1 MGIALW
7 QILGGALQLL
17 LGRKIFWLMVGIGGF
32 LVGLYAT
39 MITLD
44 MPTWL
49 RLVIG
54 LVVGVIFAIL
64 ARVLQ
69 KPMAAIFG
77 FFALG
82 LAAALVTTMFGIK
95 MENPIYWIAFLVG
108 GIIGAIL
115 VFALFD
121 WGLIICSSL
130 IGASA
135 VVSGLA
141 ILLNFQARGLL
152 GIVVFVVLAIVGI
165 AYQSKFLR

>member
-1 MGIALW
+1 VGIALW

-17 LGRKIFWLMVGIGGF
+17 LGRKIFWLMVGIVGF
-32 LVGLYAT
+32 LAGLYLT
-39 MITLD
+39 MIALD

-49 RLVIG
+49 RLIIG
-54 LVVGVIFAIL
+54 LVIGALFSIL

-82 LAAALVTTMFGIK
+82 LAAALVTRMFGIK
-95 MENPIYWIAFLVG
+95 MDNPIVWITFLVG

-115 VFALFD
+115 IFALFD

-130 IGASA
+130 VGASS

-141 ILLNFQARGLL
+141 SLINFQARGLM
-152 GIVVFVVLAIVGI
+152 GIILFVVLAIIGI
-165 AYQSKFLR
+165 AYQAKFLR

>member
-1 MGIALW
+1 VSIAIW

-17 LGRKIFWLMVGIGGF
+17 LGRRIYWLMVGIVGF
-32 LVGLYAT
+32 LVGLYGT
-39 MITLD
+39 MIALD

-49 RLVIG
+49 RLVVG
-54 LVVGVIFAIL
+54 LVIGGLFSIL
-64 ARVLQ
+64 AVVMQ

-82 LAAALVTTMFGIK
+82 LAAALVAFMLGAKWDSSIL
-95 MENPIYWIAFLVG
+95 WITFLVG
-108 GIIGAIL
+108 GVIGAIL

-130 IGASA
+130 VGAGS

-141 ILLNFQARGLL
+141 ILLKFQTQGLL
-152 GIVVFVVLAIVGI
+152 GVALFAVLAIIGI
-165 AYQSKFLR
+165 GYQRRYLR

>member
-17 LGRKIFWLMVGIGGF
+17 LGRKIFWLMVGIVGF

-39 MITLD
+39 MISLD

-49 RLVIG
+49 RLVVG
-54 LVVGVIFAIL
+54 LVIGALFSLL
-64 ARVLQ
+64 AVVLQ

-82 LAAALVTTMFGIK
+82 LAAALVAYMLGAKWDSSIL
-95 MENPIYWIAFLVG
+95 WITFLVG

-115 VFALFD
+115 VFSLFD

-130 IGASA
+130 VGASS

-141 ILLNFQARGLL
+141 ILLNFQARAIP
-152 GIVVFVVLAIVGI
+152 GIILFVILAIIGI
-165 AYQSKFLR
+165 AYQAKYLR